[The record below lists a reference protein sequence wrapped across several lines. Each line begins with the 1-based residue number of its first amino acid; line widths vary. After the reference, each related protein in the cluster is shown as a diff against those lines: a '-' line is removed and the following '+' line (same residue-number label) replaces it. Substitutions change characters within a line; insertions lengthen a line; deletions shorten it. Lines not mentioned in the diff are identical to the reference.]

1 MVLRDSMDN
10 LVEALKQLPEVRL
23 RLLDLAWQATGDDG
37 SLDADQLLL
46 MSKELDEAVDEA
58 RAYANATR
66 KAVSCLMS
74 FRHSTH

>member
-1 MVLRDSMDN
+1 MSAKEVTESLI
-10 LVEALKQLPEVRL
+10 EAMKQLPEVRL
-23 RLLDLAWQATGDDG
+23 RLIDLAWQTTKDDG

-46 MSKELDEAVDEA
+46 MSKELDEAIDEA